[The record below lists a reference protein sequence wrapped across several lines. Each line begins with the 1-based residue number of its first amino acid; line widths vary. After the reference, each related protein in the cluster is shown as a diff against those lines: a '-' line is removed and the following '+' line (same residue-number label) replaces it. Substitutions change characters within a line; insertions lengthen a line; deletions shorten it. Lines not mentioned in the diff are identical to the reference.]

1 MLQRRI
7 AMRLLHTADWHIG
20 KIVNEISMLED
31 QEYFLDQLI
40 EKLKT
45 VEVDALIMAGDLYD
59 RAMPSKGAVALA
71 NKVLTRIVQEVKVP
85 VLVIAGNHDSNERV
99 EYGADLLA
107 TSQLYIEGT
116 VKEVT
121 RKATI
126 KGVNFYLL
134 PFADYAYIR
143 ELLQDETIKSL
154 EDAARVQIEMIKK
167 EMDSA
172 EINVLIAHGY
182 VINLSNDT
190 SETTESERPLS
201 IGTAEYV
208 SVELFEDFD
217 YVALGHLHKAQ
228 KVKHDRI
235 RYSGSILKYS
245 KSEAV
250 HKKQVSLVT
259 VEKNHVAIEPIYIEP
274 KRDMRVIKG
283 LFDTIMGQQSDDY
296 VFFEL
301 LDENFV
307 MDAMNQLRRR
317 YPNAMGLEYAA
328 KKERAESISAIH
340 QAQLE
345 KLSVQDIF
353 ADFYAYYKEKELT
366 VERKDIIDTMLH
378 QMERGE

>member
-20 KIVNEISMLED
+20 KIVNEMSMLED

-167 EMDSA
+167 EMDPA

-259 VEKNHVAIEPIYIEP
+259 LEKNHVVIEPIYIEP

>member
-1 MLQRRI
+1 
-7 AMRLLHTADWHIG
+7 MRLLHTADWHIG
-20 KIVNEISMLED
+20 KIVNELSMLED
-31 QEYFLDQLI
+31 QDYFLDQLI

-45 VEVDALIMAGDLYD
+45 VKVDAVIMAGDLYD
-59 RAMPSKGAVALA
+59 RAMPSKEAVALA
-71 NKVLTRIVQEVKVP
+71 NKVLTRLVQEVNVP

-107 TSQLYIEGT
+107 TNQLYIEGT
-116 VKEVT
+116 VKEKT
-121 RKATI
+121 RKVTI
-126 KGVNFYLL
+126 KGVNFYLM

-143 ELLQDETIKSL
+143 ELLQDESIKSL
-154 EDAARVQIEMIKK
+154 EDAARVQIEAIKK
-167 EMDSA
+167 EMDPT

-190 SETTESERPLS
+190 SETTDSERPLS

-208 SVELFEDFD
+208 SVELFEAFD

-235 RYSGSILKYS
+235 RYSGSIMKYS

-250 HKKQVSLVT
+250 HKKQLSLVT
-259 VEKNHVAIEPIYIEP
+259 LEKNHVEIEPIYIQP

-283 LFDTIMGQQSDDY
+283 LFDNIMEQKSEDY

-317 YPNAMGLEYAA
+317 YPNAMGLEYAV
-328 KKERAESISAIH
+328 KKEREESSSAMH
-340 QAQLE
+340 QEQLK
-345 KLSVQDIF
+345 KLSIQDIF
-353 ADFYAYYKEKELT
+353 ADFYAHYKEKELT
-366 VERKDIIDTMLH
+366 TERKEIIDSLLH
-378 QMERGE
+378 KMERGE

>member
-1 MLQRRI
+1 
-7 AMRLLHTADWHIG
+7 MRLLHTADWHIG
-20 KIVNEISMLED
+20 KIVNELSMLED
-31 QEYFLDQLI
+31 QDYFLDQLI

-45 VEVDALIMAGDLYD
+45 VKVDALIMAGDLYD
-59 RAMPSKGAVALA
+59 RAMPSKESVALA
-71 NKVLTRIVQEVKVP
+71 NKVLTRLVQEVNVP

-107 TSQLYIEGT
+107 TNQLYIEGT
-116 VKEVT
+116 VKEKT
-121 RKATI
+121 RKVTI
-126 KGVNFYLL
+126 KGVNFYLM

-143 ELLQDETIKSL
+143 ELLQDESIKSL
-154 EDAARVQIEMIKK
+154 EDAARVQIEAIKK
-167 EMDSA
+167 EMDPT

-190 SETTESERPLS
+190 SETTDSERPLS

-208 SVELFEDFD
+208 SVELFEAFD

-235 RYSGSILKYS
+235 RYSGSIMKYS

-250 HKKQVSLVT
+250 HKKQLSLVT
-259 VEKNHVAIEPIYIEP
+259 LEKNHVEIEPIYIQP

-283 LFDTIMGQQSDDY
+283 LFDNIMEQKSEDY

-328 KKERAESISAIH
+328 KKEREESSSAMH
-340 QAQLE
+340 QEQLK
-345 KLSVQDIF
+345 KLSIQDIF
-353 ADFYAYYKEKELT
+353 ADFYAHYKEKELT
-366 VERKDIIDTMLH
+366 TERKEIIDSLLH

>member
-1 MLQRRI
+1 
-7 AMRLLHTADWHIG
+7 MRLLHTADWHIG
-20 KIVNEISMLED
+20 KIVNEMSMLED

-45 VEVDALIMAGDLYD
+45 VEIDALIMAGDLYD

-167 EMDSA
+167 EMDTA

-259 VEKNHVAIEPIYIEP
+259 LEKNHVVIEPIYIEP

-283 LFDTIMGQQSDDY
+283 LFDKIMGQQSDDY

>member
-1 MLQRRI
+1 
-7 AMRLLHTADWHIG
+7 MRLLHTADWHIG
-20 KIVNEISMLED
+20 KIVNEMSMLED

-45 VEVDALIMAGDLYD
+45 IEVDALIMAGDLYD
-59 RAMPSKGAVALA
+59 RAMPSKEAVALA
-71 NKVLTRIVQEVKVP
+71 NKVLTRLVQEVKLP

-99 EYGADLLA
+99 EYGANLLA
-107 TSQLYIEGT
+107 TNQLYIEGT

-154 EDAARVQIEMIKK
+154 EDAARVQIETIKK
-167 EMDSA
+167 EMDPT

-182 VINLSNDT
+182 VINLSHDT
-190 SETTESERPLS
+190 SETTDSERPLS

-228 KVKHDRI
+228 KVKYDRI

-259 VEKNHVAIEPIYIEP
+259 LEKNQVAIEPIFIEA
-274 KRDMRVIKG
+274 KRDMRILKG
-283 LFDTIMGQQSDDY
+283 FFDALMEQKSDDF

-317 YPNAMGLEYAA
+317 FPNAMGLEYAA
-328 KKERAESISAIH
+328 KKERAESVAAMH
-340 QAQLE
+340 QEQLE
-345 KLSVQDIF
+345 KLAVQDIF
-353 ADFYAYYKEKELT
+353 ADFYAHYKEKELT
-366 VERKDIIDTMLH
+366 TEHKDIINKILH

>member
-1 MLQRRI
+1 
-7 AMRLLHTADWHIG
+7 MRLLHTADWHIG
-20 KIVNEISMLED
+20 KIVNEFSMLED

-45 VEVDALIMAGDLYD
+45 IEVDALIMAGDLYD
-59 RAMPSKGAVALA
+59 RAMPSKEAVALA
-71 NKVLTRIVQEVKVP
+71 NKVLTRLVQEIKLP

-107 TSQLYIEGT
+107 TNRLYIEGT

-121 RKATI
+121 RKVTI

-134 PFADYAYIR
+134 PFADYAYTR
-143 ELLQDETIKSL
+143 ELLKDDSIKSL
-154 EDAARVQIEMIKK
+154 EDAAKVQIETIKK
-167 EMDSA
+167 EMDPA
-172 EINVLIAHGY
+172 EINVLISHGY

-190 SETTESERPLS
+190 SETTDSERPLS

-228 KVKHDRI
+228 KVKYDRI

-259 VEKNHVAIEPIYIEP
+259 LEKNYVEIEPIYIEP
-274 KRDMRVIKG
+274 KRDMRVVKG
-283 LFDTIMGQQSDDY
+283 FFDTLMEQKSDDY

-317 YPNAMGLEYAA
+317 YPNSMGLEYIA
-328 KKERAESISAIH
+328 KKEREENGTTKH
-340 QAQLE
+340 QEHLK

-353 ADFYAYYKEKELT
+353 ADFYMHYKEKELT
-366 VERKDIIDTMLH
+366 VERKDIIDSILH

>member
-1 MLQRRI
+1 
-7 AMRLLHTADWHIG
+7 MRLLHTADWHIG
-20 KIVNEISMLED
+20 KIVNEMSMLED

-45 VEVDALIMAGDLYD
+45 IQVDALIMAGDLYD
-59 RAMPSKGAVALA
+59 RAMPSKEAVALA
-71 NKVLTRIVQEVKVP
+71 NKVLTRLIQEVDLP
-85 VLVIAGNHDSNERV
+85 VLIIAGNHDSNERV

-107 TSQLYIEGT
+107 TNQLYIEGT

-121 RKATI
+121 RKVTL

-143 ELLQDETIKSL
+143 ELLQDESIKSL
-154 EDAARVQIEMIKK
+154 EDATRVQLESIKK
-167 EMDSA
+167 EMDLS

-182 VINLSNDT
+182 VINLTNDT
-190 SETTESERPLS
+190 SETTDSERPLS

-259 VEKNHVAIEPIYIEP
+259 LEKNHVEIEPIYIEP
-274 KRDMRVIKG
+274 KRDMRIIKG
-283 LFDTIMGQQSDDY
+283 FFAALMEQHSDDY

-328 KKERAESISAIH
+328 RKEREENASIMH
-340 QAQLE
+340 QEHLK

-353 ADFYAYYKEKELT
+353 DDFYAHYKEKELT
-366 VERKDIIDTMLH
+366 VEHKSIINNILH
-378 QMERGE
+378 EMESGE

>member
-1 MLQRRI
+1 
-7 AMRLLHTADWHIG
+7 MRLLHTADWHIG
-20 KIVNEISMLED
+20 KIVNEFSMLED

-45 VEVDALIMAGDLYD
+45 IEVDALIMAGDLYD
-59 RAMPSKGAVALA
+59 RAMPSKEAVALA
-71 NKVLTRIVQEVKVP
+71 NKVLTRLVQEIKLP

-107 TSQLYIEGT
+107 TNRLYIEGT

-121 RKATI
+121 RKVTI

-134 PFADYAYIR
+134 PFADYAYTR
-143 ELLQDETIKSL
+143 ELLKDDSIKSL
-154 EDAARVQIEMIKK
+154 EDAAKVQIETIKK
-167 EMDSA
+167 EMDPA
-172 EINVLIAHGY
+172 EINVLISHGY

-190 SETTESERPLS
+190 SETTDSERPLS

-228 KVKHDRI
+228 KVKYDRI

-259 VEKNHVAIEPIYIEP
+259 LEKNYVEIEPIYIEP
-274 KRDMRVIKG
+274 KRDMRVVKG
-283 LFDTIMGQQSDDY
+283 FFDTLMEQKSDDY

-317 YPNAMGLEYAA
+317 YPNAMGLEYIA
-328 KKERAESISAIH
+328 KKEREENGTTKH
-340 QAQLE
+340 QEHLK

-353 ADFYAYYKEKELT
+353 ADFYMHYKEKELT
-366 VERKDIIDTMLH
+366 VERKDIIDSILH

>member
-1 MLQRRI
+1 
-7 AMRLLHTADWHIG
+7 MRLLHTADWHIG
-20 KIVNEISMLED
+20 KIVNEMSMLED

-167 EMDSA
+167 EMDPA

-259 VEKNHVAIEPIYIEP
+259 LEKNHVVIEPIYIEP